1 MESQSGRKIVISLV
15 ILLMIIPLNVVH
27 EVGHAFVCD
36 IYEQEYS
43 ISLSLFGRSNVV
55 CQGNNM
61 NRTLYG
67 AAGGL
72 SVMSVSLVLLLMPA
86 IRDNAG
92 MRVGFVSIFSVSF
105 VNAIMEGFF
114 FDFYNGNLLMSEL
127 GLLVVLLIVYIKQWA
142 SIIPNN

>member
-1 MESQSGRKIVISLV
+1 M
-15 ILLMIIPLNVVH
+15 
-27 EVGHAFVCD
+27 GHAFVCD

-86 IRDNAG
+86 IRNNAG
-92 MRVGFVSIFSVSF
+92 MRVGFVSIFSMSF